1 MMIVYFISIWF
12 ASILTRPIPL
22 IFVNLGLIFL
32 NSPWRFIIYRLIYSF
47 MNWKKIKCIDWVIE
61 IIWRYWWSMFA
72 CHKIF
77 VLFDDFNYLAKLL
90 KFFFGAEFFQFF
102 KFFLV
107 QWFVFIV
114 QNLFI
119 CSQSHIFEEFPHCL
133 CVVKE
138 PDTFLYCLVWI
149 VFFCLQ
155 FVVYLINLL
164 ELFTVQILIWK
175 IDLYFEMR
183 QFLFIFEFELD

>member
-1 MMIVYFISIWF
+1 
-12 ASILTRPIPL
+12 
-22 IFVNLGLIFL
+22 
-32 NSPWRFIIYRLIYSF
+32 
-47 MNWKKIKCIDWVIE
+47 
-61 IIWRYWWSMFA
+61 
-72 CHKIF
+72 
-77 VLFDDFNYLAKLL
+77 
-90 KFFFGAEFFQFF
+90 
-102 KFFLV
+102 
-107 QWFVFIV
+107 
-114 QNLFI
+114 LFI